1 MTSAKTL
8 FFSLA
13 ALLLAL
19 LPGCQSEAQRQTNE
33 VRDARTGKKLTT
45 GVVQREIRKGMAS
58 ADVAEALGSPNIV
71 STDEDGREVWIYER
85 FATDVTAASTGWF
98 ILWHARKSVR
108 SSTQRTLTVIVKF
121 DHDHKVRDFAYHSSS
136 F

>member
-1 MTSAKTL
+1 MTSAKTFL
-8 FFSLA
+8 LSPA

-19 LPGCQSEAQRQTNE
+19 LLGCHTEAQRQTDE

-45 GVVQREIRKGMAS
+45 GVVQREIRKGMPS

>member
-1 MTSAKTL
+1 MTSAKTFL
-8 FFSLA
+8 LLPA

-19 LPGCQSEAQRQTNE
+19 LPGCQTEAQRQTDE

-45 GVVQREIRKGMAS
+45 GVVQREIRKGMPS

-71 STDEDGREVWIYER
+71 TTDEDGREVWIYER
-85 FATDVTAASTGWF
+85 FATDVTAASSGWF
-98 ILWHARKSVR
+98 ILWHAQKSVR

-121 DHDHKVRDFAYHSSS
+121 DHDHNVRDFAYHSSS

>member
-1 MTSAKTL
+1 MTSAKTFL
-8 FFSLA
+8 LLPA

-19 LPGCQSEAQRQTNE
+19 LPGCQTEAQRQTDE

-45 GVVQREIRKGMAS
+45 GVVQREIRKGMPS

-85 FATDVTAASTGWF
+85 FATDVTAASSGWF
-98 ILWHARKSVR
+98 ILWHAQKSVR